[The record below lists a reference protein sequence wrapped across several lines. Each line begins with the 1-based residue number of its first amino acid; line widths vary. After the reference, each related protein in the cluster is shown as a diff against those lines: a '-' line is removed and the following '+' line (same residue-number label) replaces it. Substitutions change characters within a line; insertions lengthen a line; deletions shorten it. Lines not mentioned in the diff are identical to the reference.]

1 MTIRDRLSPPPM
13 TGIGTKIKASQWYG
27 NLMGSLV
34 QSRTR
39 QQMLEMGVGTLE
51 DGDIPNDV
59 VQNACSLAAMDTF
72 LDPGVHSNLLVRD
85 GCKMHV
91 GPRDQLVNW
100 RGEEGDEGVEE
111 GANTST
117 TNHPKAISLRQV
129 RALVAGGRVSNK
141 GINNVDGGVCAIDRT
156 PRAPFVTNVSC
167 GNRIKRNK
175 LGPPPQNAAVAAAAP
190 TTTVAKD
197 PMHVRVRRLATKV
210 ATNPATSPTTKSHA
224 ESVRVALSNENND
237 RLGLKTLIDDSEPVF
252 TQEGLETCVNVVK
265 HWKSNE

>member
-1 MTIRDRLSPPPM
+1 M
-13 TGIGTKIKASQWYG
+13 
-27 NLMGSLV
+27 
-34 QSRTR
+34 
-39 QQMLEMGVGTLE
+39 
-51 DGDIPNDV
+51 
-59 VQNACSLAAMDTF
+59 
-72 LDPGVHSNLLVRD
+72 
-85 GCKMHV
+85 
-91 GPRDQLVNW
+91 
-100 RGEEGDEGVEE
+100 
-111 GANTST
+111 
-117 TNHPKAISLRQV
+117 
-129 RALVAGGRVSNK
+129 SNK

-156 PRAPFVTNVSC
+156 PRAPFVTNASC

-175 LGPPPQNAAVAAAAP
+175 LGPPLQNAAVAAAAS
-190 TTTVAKD
+190 TTTGVAKD